1 MQYEYIER
9 IYEILKLN
17 KVILE
22 DKMST
27 TDENVTNFEEGKT
40 SFTSF
45 MRHVITNGW
54 IDLSLL
60 DIEDNSFL
68 SSGEIY
74 NKVLDYAIKVAF
86 EDEGMNK
93 IVYKDM
99 INNGTLPT
107 SHICILLM
115 EQNVIKYNK
124 SAVDSLASGATSSY
138 EYIKARLKN
147 LDINPGQLGLDPC
160 SGSVVITD
168 VDTSDVLAMVSYPS
182 YDNNEL
188 ANTINS
194 DYYSYLLGNSAS
206 PLVNRATLTCTAP
219 GSTFKMVTAAAGL
232 ETGTIGTN
240 THITDKVAF
249 TKTGHTARCYYRQGH
264 GSINVVNAIGV
275 SCNYFFY
282 DVGFQMSLQNGSY
295 KSEKGL
301 DTIRKY
307 ASMFGFDEKSGVEV
321 PEYKPSIS
329 TEDSIRTD
337 C

>member
-99 INNGTLPT
+99 I
-107 SHICILLM
+107 
-115 EQNVIKYNK
+115 
-124 SAVDSLASGATSSY
+124 
-138 EYIKARLKN
+138 
-147 LDINPGQLGLDPC
+147 DIAIPFD
-160 SGSVVITD
+160 
-168 VDTSDVLAMVSYPS
+168 
-182 YDNNEL
+182 
-188 ANTINS
+188 
-194 DYYSYLLGNSAS
+194 LLGSQFYK
-206 PLVNRATLTCTAP
+206 VHK
-219 GSTFKMVTAAAGL
+219 TFYLSFYGAGG
-232 ETGTIGTN
+232 E
-240 THITDKVAF
+240 
-249 TKTGHTARCYYRQGH
+249 
-264 GSINVVNAIGV
+264 
-275 SCNYFFY
+275 
-282 DVGFQMSLQNGSY
+282 
-295 KSEKGL
+295 
-301 DTIRKY
+301 
-307 ASMFGFDEKSGVEV
+307 
-321 PEYKPSIS
+321 
-329 TEDSIRTD
+329 IRTHVRWLNLMGSKPIALGH
-337 C
+337 